1 MNAMGMTQG
10 FAPARKQVAA
20 CEIVRTFTNES
31 PVNSRIARV
40 QQFPL
45 FLGLSAAA
53 CGEIVSAA
61 REKHF
66 LRRQIIYFQ
75 DDPVDQVILLTSGAV
90 KTTQLSSSGNEVI
103 LRLCGPGEIIGANG
117 VLSGR
122 YHRAAAQ
129 VLSASRALIWSTASF
144 ETLSGRYPALR
155 HNACLMLRELLMDLE
170 KRFCEIATESVS
182 LRVGHEIARLA
193 NRIGERVNGHVK
205 INLSREDIAQLTGT
219 TLFTVSRL
227 LSRWKAQGFVSP
239 GHRSVTVHN
248 PQALLD
254 LTEIE

>member
-1 MNAMGMTQG
+1 MGLTQG
-10 FAPARKQVAA
+10 FAPARKQITT
-20 CEIVRTFTNES
+20 CEVVRTFAEEP
-31 PVNSRIARV
+31 PVQPRIARV

-45 FLGLSAAA
+45 FLGLSAAV
-53 CGEIVSAA
+53 CEEIVSAA

-90 KTTQLSSSGNEVI
+90 KTTQLGRNGNDVI
-103 LRLCGPGEIIGANG
+103 LRLSGPGEVIGANG

-129 VLSASRALIWSTASF
+129 ALSSSGALIWSTASF

-155 HNACLMLRELLMDLE
+155 QNACRMLCELLMDLE
-170 KRFCEIATESVS
+170 KRFCEISTESVS

-193 NRIGERVNGHVK
+193 DRIGERVNGAVR

-227 LSRWKAQGFVSP
+227 LSRWKAQGFVST
-239 GHRSVTVHN
+239 GREFIKVHH
-248 PQALLD
+248 PQALSN